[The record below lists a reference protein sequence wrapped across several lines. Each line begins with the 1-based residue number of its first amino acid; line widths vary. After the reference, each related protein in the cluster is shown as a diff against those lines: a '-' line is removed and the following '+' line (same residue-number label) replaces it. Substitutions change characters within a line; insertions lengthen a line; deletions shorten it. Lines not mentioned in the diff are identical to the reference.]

1 MIKKIVFAT
10 LLCDMVF
17 AGVGFA
23 ACNEDFAKIN
33 AAVKKNAMPEE
44 DLVVARCLKNS
55 CNTLGIKLNLNIGL

>member
-23 ACNEDFAKIN
+23 ACNEDFAKMN
-33 AAVKKNAMPEE
+33 AAVKKMLCRKKIWLLQDVSKTHAIHS
-44 DLVVARCLKNS
+44 VS
-55 CNTLGIKLNLNIGL
+55 S